1 MEAGWRSSFSSS
13 CSCGDGGVGGGGGGG
28 DSGGQNCNFS
38 ANNAWDIWDIGTPT
52 TTTTNTAS
60 GTRYDWGNHDASSI
74 SSAAAAAR
82 GTEESVVHALLF
94 GMTSTGN
101 TTIQNNAGFGSNS
114 IHQRMPDPHM
124 MCLKLGKRHYCEN
137 SVVPDRHMEAESSSS
152 TKRGKPP
159 YPYHL
164 TDTATTTT
172 ITVWPSSPAAVAP
185 RCQVEGCGVAL
196 SDTKEYY
203 RRHKVCEIHS
213 KAPKVVV
220 LGLQQ
225 RFCQQCSRF
234 HRVTEFDEAKRS
246 CRRRLEGH
254 NQRRRKGT
262 LPNSLPRNFPNSQGT
277 LMAERQ
283 LRQSPTSP
291 PAYLQKPGCALS
303 LLSSPKT
310 EPWMSSG
317 DLSLRCSAALSD
329 LIAANRATAVVG
341 HFWNQNG
348 SQQQVIE
355 NMIHTPPDTQM
366 WDRSFN
372 DDDHT
377 TMTLDLMQASSSFG
391 FWPFVHQGEV

>member
-1 MEAGWRSSFSSS
+1 MEAGWRRSFSSS
-13 CSCGDGGVGGGGGGG
+13 CSGGDGGVGGGGGGG
-28 DSGGQNCNFS
+28 DSGGQNGNFA
-38 ANNAWDIWDIGTPT
+38 ANNAWDIWDIGSTT
-52 TTTTNTAS
+52 TTTTNTAA
-60 GTRYDWGNHDASSI
+60 GTRYDWGNHGTT
-74 SSAAAAAR
+74 AAAR

-94 GMTSTGN
+94 GMGN
-101 TTIQNNAGFGSNS
+101 DNAAIQNAVVGSNA
-114 IHQRMPDPHM
+114 IRQRMPDPHM
-124 MCLKLGKRHYCEN
+124 MCLKLGKRHYCEC
-137 SVVPDRHMEAESSSS
+137 SVVPDRHTAEDSSSSS

-159 YPYHL
+159 YPYHM
-164 TDTATTTT
+164 TDIATTTT
-172 ITVWPSSPAAVAP
+172 ITVWPASTPAAQPP
-185 RCQVEGCGVAL
+185 RCQVEGCGVSL
-196 SDTKEYY
+196 SNTKEYY

-234 HRVTEFDEAKRS
+234 HGVTEFDEAKRS

-262 LPNSLPRNFPNSQGT
+262 IPNSLPRNFPNSHATST
-277 LMAERQ
+277 LMAAEQ
-283 LRQSPTSP
+283 QFPPSP
-291 PAYLQKPGCALS
+291 LLKPGCALS

-310 EPWMSSG
+310 EPWVSSSGSG

-341 HFWNQNG
+341 HLWNQNG
-348 SQQQVIE
+348 YQQEVME
-355 NMIHTPPDTQM
+355 NMIHTPTDTQM
-366 WDRSFN
+366 WDRFN

>member
-13 CSCGDGGVGGGGGGG
+13 CSGGDGGVGGGGG
-28 DSGGQNCNFS
+28 DSGGQNGNFA
-38 ANNAWDIWDIGTPT
+38 ANSAWDIWDIGTN
-52 TTTTNTAS
+52 TTTNTAA
-60 GTRYDWGNHDASSI
+60 GTRHDWGNHDASSI
-74 SSAAAAAR
+74 SGTNTAAR
-82 GTEESVVHALLF
+82 GTEASVVHALLL
-94 GMTSTGN
+94 GVTNGN
-101 TTIQNNAGFGSNS
+101 TSIQNACVGSNS

-137 SVVPDRHMEAESSSS
+137 SLVPDRRHLAAESASS

-164 TDTATTTT
+164 TDTATTAT
-172 ITVWPSSPAAVAP
+172 ITVWPAASPVAAPP
-185 RCQVEGCGVAL
+185 RCQVEGCGVVL
-196 SDTKEYY
+196 SNTKEYY

-234 HRVTEFDEAKRS
+234 HGMTEFDEAKRS

-262 LPNSLPRNFPNSQGT
+262 LPNSLPRNFPHSHDT
-277 LMAERQ
+277 LMAEQQ
-283 LRQSPTSP
+283 LRPSP
-291 PAYLQKPGCALS
+291 PSPPYLKPGCALS

-310 EPWMSSG
+310 EPWISSG
-317 DLSLRCSAALSD
+317 DLSLRCSAALSE

-348 SQQQVIE
+348 SQQEVIE

-366 WDRSFN
+366 WDRFN
-372 DDDHT
+372 HDDHT

-391 FWPFVHQGEV
+391 FWPFVHEGEV